1 MRRTNL
7 RDVVAE
13 KLALRILK
21 GTYPEGKI
29 LPPEAS
35 LLAEFDVSRTCL
47 REALQVISSKGLINS
62 RPKRGTLVRP
72 SLDWNFLDA
81 DMLGWRQQVIAR
93 SPFLKELAEVR
104 AIVEPEA
111 AALAAKN
118 ATPAEIEAMR
128 NACSEMKEGKGIRTE
143 AAIEADVRLHRL
155 ILSASANALLSGLG
169 ACIEEAL
176 RASIAITS
184 QPECESPMA
193 LVEHEAVV
201 TAIAARDVEGAR
213 AAMRRIIT
221 TTEETLD
228 RVKAI

>member
-13 KLALRILK
+13 KLAIRILK
-21 GTYPEGKI
+21 GTYPEGQT
-29 LPPEAS
+29 LPPESA
-35 LLAEFDVSRTCL
+35 LLAEFDISRTCL
-47 REALQVISSKGLINS
+47 REALQVISSKGLISS

-81 DMLGWRQQVIAR
+81 DMLGWRQQVVAR

-118 ATPAEIEAMR
+118 ATPAEIDAMR
-128 NACSEMKEGKGIRTE
+128 TAYSEMKEGKGIRTD

-155 ILSASANALLSGLG
+155 ILSASGNALLSGLG

-184 QPECESPMA
+184 LPEHVSPMA
-193 LVEHEAVV
+193 LAEHEAVV
-201 TAIAARDVEGAR
+201 AAIAKHDVDAART
-213 AAMRRIIT
+213 AMRRIIM

-228 RVKAI
+228 RAKAM